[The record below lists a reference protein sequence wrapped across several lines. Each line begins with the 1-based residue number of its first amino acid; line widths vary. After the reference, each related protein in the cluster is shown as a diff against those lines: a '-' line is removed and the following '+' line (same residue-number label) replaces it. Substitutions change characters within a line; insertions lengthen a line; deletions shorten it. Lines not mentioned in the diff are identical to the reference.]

1 MTLEKL
7 KVIISAETKGLRECV
22 KNAKQQLGGMNKML
36 DMTRNKLKSS
46 FTGKGMDNLNQKY
59 ARQIESIKKQQIEID
74 KLRQKYER
82 LTSGETEPKKVAAM
96 KKELEKVSKELD
108 KAVEKNISLGQAMD
122 ALKADADLEK
132 QAGGDYTPETKG
144 KMSSLQN
151 ELSQSENL
159 IEKLRAKA
167 EQLKKSLS
175 EAKLNPSQSEEAQE
189 LAKKLDL
196 ATDKM
201 QRLKNEAESTKGKM
215 TEAGVSGEKSF
226 SGLKQSAQKASSG
239 IFQKMSATMKRL
251 KNIIL
256 GALVFNAVSQGFTK
270 LREYMSYVIKTN
282 SQLTFSLAKVK
293 GNLLT
298 AFQHIF
304 SAVTPALQS
313 MINWLAKA
321 TAQIAAFISAIFGQT
336 YKQSQVAAERLN
348 NQVDNLKEE
357 SKKAANAV
365 MGFDELN
372 IISKQ
377 KDSDV
382 SGIKPDFSM
391 DVDTSKTEKAGQ
403 DLRKWLGLTK
413 DIHSVSD
420 LLNTRLGAILEVV
433 GAIGVAML
441 GWKIASKIF
450 NDIETLNQ
458 AMSALKAGNIVLGI
472 TLSIVGIALETAG
485 IIDTIKNG
493 LNEINFAEILAGATG
508 IVIGGAQIGAALGS
522 SVIGGSI
529 GAVVAGVPMMITG
542 LYDSLSNGITAL
554 NATLT
559 TLGSTL
565 AGAGI
570 GAIIG
575 SLGGPIGAGVGALI
589 GLVVG
594 VVANGIVMIVQHWD
608 TLKDNICA
616 VTDNISQKV
625 GNIIPPE
632 LTEKVSTTVT
642 SIVSSFASIAQVRF
656 DTISNSI
663 TNIITTLGGIC
674 GAASTSGMALN
685 SMVQLASSSFNGL
698 TNIIGSVFSGAVS
711 IIANI
716 FTEIGTQ
723 VGNFVMTVVD
733 NLGRI
738 TAKFIEIKSTVE
750 QMFSDLMSTIVNKI
764 ASTPIGKNFQNKIQ
778 EVSDFIGD
786 FSDKISSKINELAAN
801 INSFIDSAIGGISN
815 TINNV
820 FNSILSGIE
829 SVINAVIN
837 AVNKI
842 GNLAGGI
849 TGKNYTVKNIELSRF
864 AAGGFPR
871 MGELFVAREAGP
883 EMVGSINGRTAVANN
898 SQIVSAVSTGVAK
911 AVSSVMGNGE
921 SKDISG
927 TFRIKGDDLVYIVDN
942 ARKRKGTTISK
953 NFSFGGR

>member
-7 KVIISAETKGLRECV
+7 KVIISAETKGLREGV

-74 KLRQKYER
+74 KLRQKYES

-96 KKELEKVSKELD
+96 KKELEKVTKELD
-108 KAVEKNISLGQAMD
+108 KAVEKNISLGQTMD

-159 IEKLRAKA
+159 IEKLRSKA

-175 EAKLNPSQSEEAQE
+175 ESKLNPSQSEEAQE

-215 TEAGVSGEKSF
+215 TEAGASGEKSF

-256 GALVFNAVSQGFTK
+256 GALVFNAVSQSFTK
-270 LREYMSYVIKTN
+270 LREYMSYVVKTN
-282 SQLTFSLAKVK
+282 SQLTSSLAKVK

-298 AFQHIF
+298 AFQPIF

-321 TAQIAAFISAIFGQT
+321 TAQIVAFISAIFGQT
-336 YKQSQVAAERLN
+336 YKQSQAAAERLN

-391 DVDTSKTEKAGQ
+391 DIDTSKTEKAGEKIREFAENVKESISEIINQ
-403 DLRKWLGLTK
+403 PEVKEKLSRFGEAANGLKENVNGLIKNEKVKGYAKALVTNVTEAGIGWTTGFVDRISGGVKIISSVLGGDLKGVMDGTGLYFKGFCEQNEARLTALLGADMVDDIKSSLQGIGGAIANFWSNNVTPWFTAEKWSSLWNDAKTAWETGWSAIGEWWNNSTLVQWWSE
-413 DIHSVSD
+413 SVSPWFTSEKWSAVWND
-420 LLNTRLGAILEVV
+420 TKNWWSN
-433 GAIGVAML
+433 
-441 GWKIASKIF
+441 GW
-450 NDIETLNQ
+450 NDIKKWWNDSTLGQWWGENVSPWFTTEKWSNLWTDVK
-458 AMSALKAGNIVLGI
+458 SAWSNGWNSITDWWNGENGI
-472 TLSIVGIALETAG
+472 SAWFENNVKPWFTTEKWSGILSGVTDG
-485 IIDTIKNG
+485 IKNG
-493 LNEINFAEILAGATG
+493 FKSAANA
-508 IVIGGAQIGAALGS
+508 VIDTFENMVN
-522 SVIGGSI
+522 SVIG
-529 GAVVAGVPMMITG
+529 
-542 LYDSLSNGITAL
+542 LL
-554 NATLT
+554 NKISFDLPDF
-559 TLGSTL
+559 
-565 AGAGI
+565 
-570 GAIIG
+570 
-575 SLGGPIGAGVGALI
+575 LGGGHVGFNLSD
-589 GLVVG
+589 V
-594 VVANGIVMIVQHWD
+594 
-608 TLKDNICA
+608 NIE
-616 VTDNISQKV
+616 
-625 GNIIPPE
+625 G
-632 LTEKVSTTVT
+632 
-642 SIVSSFASIAQVRF
+642 FAS
-656 DTISNSI
+656 
-663 TNIITTLGGIC
+663 
-674 GAASTSGMALN
+674 
-685 SMVQLASSSFNGL
+685 
-698 TNIIGSVFSGAVS
+698 
-711 IIANI
+711 
-716 FTEIGTQ
+716 
-723 VGNFVMTVVD
+723 
-733 NLGRI
+733 
-738 TAKFIEIKSTVE
+738 
-750 QMFSDLMSTIVNKI
+750 
-764 ASTPIGKNFQNKIQ
+764 
-778 EVSDFIGD
+778 
-786 FSDKISSKINELAAN
+786 
-801 INSFIDSAIGGISN
+801 
-815 TINNV
+815 
-820 FNSILSGIE
+820 
-829 SVINAVIN
+829 
-837 AVNKI
+837 
-842 GNLAGGI
+842 
-849 TGKNYTVKNIELSRF
+849 
-864 AAGGFPR
+864 GGFPR

-883 EMVGSINGRTAVANN
+883 EMVGSINGKTAVANN